1 MPSLK
6 VVIEKMEEIE
16 DKPDFDGWDAWA
28 ELKDW
33 FVKQKPTSADGLADW
48 KDEEYL
54 PCGHH
59 KDALV
64 TEYNDG
70 KPWCVAC
77 HVGVQNE
84 C

>member
-1 MPSLK
+1 MLSLK

-48 KDEEYL
+48 KDE
-54 PCGHH
+54 
-59 KDALV
+59 
-64 TEYNDG
+64 
-70 KPWCVAC
+70 
-77 HVGVQNE
+77 
-84 C
+84 